1 MRDGRRWSGALA
13 GALVAAAL
21 AVPVASGPAAAADP
35 PVRIL
40 LLGDSMTQGSAG
52 DWTWRY
58 RLWNHL
64 TEHDVLVDFV
74 GYRTDLRDEIGHT
87 FGNQDYVDPAFDRD
101 HAARWGMK
109 LGALDVPVADLVED
123 YQPDVLVTM
132 LGDNDLTAGA
142 SAQETADLLEGLVA
156 AARTADPGLD
166 IVLATDPRPTYQ
178 QHANAYNDLVRA
190 MVADLD
196 TPASPVA
203 LADAAAG
210 YTEPE
215 DDYDGAH
222 PNSRG
227 ELKIAAAVADGLSA
241 LGVGP
246 PAERPLPVVPRG
258 PRIPPVLTAA
268 PAPDGADL
276 SWVRSPGAQESE
288 VWRRD
293 ATAGT
298 AWQLVAEHVTGTTYS
313 ASGLVSGHRFQFQT
327 RPSKGFWIAQ
337 PDAWSNVAEVVG
349 PPTHVM
355 LLGDSNTI
363 GSTGDWT
370 WRYRLWKHLA
380 ATAPGQ
386 VDLVGPRT
394 DLYDRATRTYGHQ
407 QYVDP
412 AFDRDHAGVWGSGVI
427 FPATPTQQLV
437 ATHGVDTL
445 VEMLG
450 VNDLLR
456 LSVTPDDV
464 AAAVRAL
471 VANARSANPDVDV
484 VLGEVPQTWVGGA
497 VELNALLHGIAAD
510 LDTAGARVV
519 VAETADGFDRTLDT
533 YDNSHAN
540 ARGEL
545 KLAAAVA
552 DALAQVDVGGP
563 AARPLPVVPVGP
575 RIRVTAR
582 GTVRDGK
589 AKLKWTGSP
598 GADGYRVLVRRPAR
612 TRTWHVAG
620 TVTHRRLTVRGLKA
634 GQRYE
639 FVVLPAKGRDVAAT
653 DVRSNRVSVRV

>member
-1 MRDGRRWSGALA
+1 MASARRWSGALVC
-13 GALVAAAL
+13 ALVAAAL
-21 AVPVASGPAAAADP
+21 AVPVIPGTAAAADP

-58 RLWNHL
+58 RLWDHL
-64 TEHDVLVDFV
+64 TENDVEVDFV
-74 GYRTDLRDEIGHT
+74 GYRDDLRDEIGHT

-109 LGALDVPVADLVED
+109 LAALDVPVATLVAEHR
-123 YQPDVLVTM
+123 PDVLVTM

-142 SAQETADLLEGLVA
+142 SAQDTADLLAGLVA
-156 AARTADPGLD
+156 SARAADPGLD

-178 QHANAYNDLVRA
+178 PQASAYNDLVRA
-190 MVADLD
+190 MVADLS
-196 TPASPVA
+196 TPESRVV

-210 YTEPE
+210 YSEPE

-222 PNSRG
+222 PNARG
-227 ELKIAAAVADGLSA
+227 ELKIAAAVADGLSE

-246 PAERPLPVVPRG
+246 PAGRPLPVVPRG

-268 PAPDGADL
+268 PAPHGATL

-288 VWRRD
+288 VWQRD

-298 AWQLVAEHVTGTTYS
+298 AWQLVAAHVTGTAYAAT
-313 ASGLVSGHRFQFQT
+313 GLVTGHRFEFQT
-327 RPSKGFWIAQ
+327 RPSKGFWIAEQ
-337 PDAWSNVAEVVG
+337 DAWSNVAEVVG
-349 PPTHVM
+349 PPTRVL

-380 ATAPGQ
+380 ATGPGL

-412 AFDRDHAGVWGSGVI
+412 AFDRDHAGVWGSGAI

-437 ATHGVDTL
+437 TTHGVDTL

-450 VNDLLR
+450 VNDLTR

-464 AAAVRAL
+464 AVAVRAL
-471 VANARSANPDVDV
+471 VVDARSANPDVDV
-484 VLGEVPQTWVGGA
+484 VLGEVAQTWVTGS

-510 LDTAGARVV
+510 LDTEVARVV
-519 VAETADGFDRTLDT
+519 VAETADGFDRTRDT

-552 DALAQVDVGGP
+552 DALAQVGVGAP
-563 AARPLPVVPVGP
+563 AVRPLPVVPVGP
-575 RIRVTAR
+575 RTRVTVR
-582 GTVRDGK
+582 GAVRNGK
-589 AKLKWTGSP
+589 VKLRWTGAP

-620 TVTHRRLTVRGLKA
+620 TVAHRRLTVRGLKA
-634 GQRYE
+634 GQRYQ
-639 FVVLPAKGRDVAAT
+639 FVVLPAKGRDVAAM